1 MSENAAL
8 DVVNDFVEKR
18 SLVIKLIVDLI
29 ETSLLL
35 STFGSF

>member
-8 DVVNDFVEKR
+8 DVMNDFVEKR